1 MFTLPT
7 LAIYVGSVNIV
18 LELFV
23 STNYHHGNLRQA
35 VLDKAIET
43 IASSGIEK
51 LSLRAIARDLDVS
64 HTAPVR
70 HFATKADLLRAIA
83 EEGVDELIKSTAKEK
98 SVAEGLDELLQM
110 SLAYV
115 DWARAHPVYHQVLRN
130 PEVMR
135 FASGNLQNKL
145 LSFSNQQLKAIQE
158 AQAKGWHSNV
168 DPRTLLLHL
177 ISITAGT
184 AITLTDPIYAE
195 LFNSETKDDAVKQ
208 SLRLYLS

>member
-7 LAIYVGSVNIV
+7 LAVNVGSVNII
-18 LELFV
+18 LELIV
-23 STNYHHGNLRQA
+23 STNYHHGNLRLA
-35 VLDKAIET
+35 VLEKAIET

-51 LSLRAIARDLDVS
+51 LSLRAIARDLNVS

-83 EEGVDELIKSTAKEK
+83 EEGVDELIESTATDHSQSE
-98 SVAEGLDELLQM
+98 ALDKLLQM

-115 DWARAHPVYHQVLRN
+115 DWTRAHPVYHQVLRN

-135 FASGNLQNKL
+135 FASVELKNKL
-145 LSFSNQQLKAIQE
+145 LSFSNQQMSAIKQ
-158 AQAKGWHSNV
+158 AQSDGWYTNL
-168 DPRTLLLHL
+168 DPQTLLLHL
-177 ISITAGT
+177 VSITAGT

-195 LFNSETKDDAVKQ
+195 LFNSETNDDVVKQ
-208 SLRLYLS
+208 SLRLFLS